1 MHSPDLVPEEIKT
14 KAEFWA
20 HVATQL
26 QHLLDGQRSWVT
38 NTASASS
45 LIYFSLQA
53 FPAFFGPDETKAV
66 NWVGKK
72 GHFSMSEHDQIL
84 TGIPNTGVY
93 IDSKYFPPS
102 QDSNSAARLLLGPFC
117 GKPACQFINVNPG
130 KKNPG
135 VCADGFIHGKSL
147 LVPDVDQYPGHIA
160 CFAATKS
167 EIVCPLFDGET
178 PVGVLDLDCL
188 ALGGFDEEDKIGLDK
203 CAEIISKSSDWTRL

>member
-1 MHSPDLVPEEIKT
+1 MHSPDLVPPEIKT
-14 KAEFWA
+14 KTEFWN

-26 QHLLDGQRSWVT
+26 GHLLDGQRNWVT

-53 FPAFFGPDETKAV
+53 FPAHFGPDEAKAV
-66 NWVGKK
+66 NWV
-72 GHFSMSEHDQIL
+72 
-84 TGIPNTGVY
+84 GVY

-102 QDSNSAARLLLGPFC
+102 VDSKTDNPRLLLGPFC
-117 GKPACQFINVNPG
+117 GKPACQFINVNTE

-167 EIVCPLFDGET
+167 EIVCPLFDGDK

-188 ALGGFDEEDKIGLDK
+188 ALGGFDEDDRAGLDR
-203 CAEIISKSSDWTRL
+203 CAEIISSSSDWNQL